1 MKRLGLAYTPFGAP
15 VPLFKRLGGPFFP
28 KNSPFQRRV
37 EKVGLE
43 AVLLPFGQDGLL
55 AVGND
60 GTLWSALNNWKDQLT
75 WVELPSLPAGRLIQ
89 SITLTSNWSSANCYA
104 LATDGTIWGNQRGQ
118 QRAHRAD
125 TLHEPLAHELSTR
138 CRSAVTVHGDQ

>member
-1 MKRLGLAYTPFGAP
+1 MARSIT
-15 VPLFKRLGGPFFP
+15 
-28 KNSPFQRRV
+28 Q
-37 EKVGLE
+37 LE

-104 LATDGTIWGNQRGQ
+104 LATDGTIWGIQNITQPGATWVQ
-118 QRAHRAD
+118 GGNIPQ
-125 TLHEPLAHELSTR
+125 T
-138 CRSAVTVHGDQ
+138 